1 FNDTEEWPN
10 KLIYNPSFINSNNTI
25 TSSPLQKLNVE
36 PNEPL
41 KTELEEFINCIN
53 SRQGPL
59 TDHREAVNVQTI
71 MEMIEESV
79 KHVR

>member
-1 FNDTEEWPN
+1 V
-10 KLIYNPSFINSNNTI
+10 
-25 TSSPLQKLNVE
+25 QKLNVE

-53 SRQGPL
+53 SRQSPL
-59 TDHREAVNVQTI
+59 TDHREAVNVQTV